1 MANRARDEEERLA
14 GTERPVQVID
24 WAPGGLELRIEV
36 GHDGMARLTRLA
48 APGGTGSW
56 PDLASGGPAGAALPL
71 LDVVLAG
78 EGRAWS
84 GGRYCESEAAYRFR
98 YAGHDVGQ
106 SDVGPW
112 RELRV
117 DLDDPVTGLRAEVSY
132 RALAANGA
140 GGALRSWVR
149 LQNRGT
155 RAGHGPVGDLAA
167 LRRPRRRPGTR

>member
-1 MANRARDEEERLA
+1 
-14 GTERPVQVID
+14 
-24 WAPGGLELRIEV
+24 
-36 GHDGMARLTRLA
+36 MAR
-48 APGGTGSW
+48 PGVS
-56 PDLASGGPAGAALPL
+56 GPADAALPL

-117 DLDDPVTGLRAEVSY
+117 DLDDPVTGLRAEVHY
-132 RALAANGA
+132 RALAATGPAARSAPGSGWRTGA
-140 GGALRSWVR
+140 PGRSR
-149 LQNRGT
+149 SSR
-155 RAGHGPVGDLAA
+155 
-167 LRRPRRRPGTR
+167 